1 MIVMTSSRK
10 PTSLDTLATRYLGK
24 RRGKAAFRGAPPAG
38 RAAAKILKPLSIKF
52 GPGTD
57 RLAEHW
63 REVVGDR
70 LAGWSAPDAIR
81 GGTLYIIAKG
91 PAGALIEADAPRIL
105 ERLKTISG
113 HSAPTRLR
121 VKQGNPRPVGGRP
134 HASVNREVKKDMS
147 EGVEI
152 DPDARLSSALKR
164 FERANERRQRGE

>member
-1 MIVMTSSRK
+1 MIVMTSSRR
-10 PTSLDTLATRYLGK
+10 PTSLEALAARYLDK
-24 RRGKAAFRGAPPAG
+24 RRGKPAFRGAPPAG
-38 RAAAKILKPLSIKF
+38 RAAAKILKPLALKF

-63 REVVGDR
+63 REIVGDR
-70 LAGWSAPDAIR
+70 LAGWTSPDAIR

-113 HSAPTRLR
+113 HSAPKRLR
-121 VKQGNPRPVGGRP
+121 VKQGNPRPVGEDS
-134 HASVNREVKKDMS
+134 HKLVNREVKKDMS

-164 FERANERRQRGE
+164 FERANERRERGE